1 MSADVIPISAAQD
14 EQDSAAIAAEFL
26 YLAHREPVF
35 RYLRAVTGDED
46 EALDLTALTF
56 ERAFRELG
64 RRPRDIG
71 VGWLIRTARNAAIDS
86 SRHQRTVDLAEQ
98 RLAHL
103 TTPARSPE
111 DAAVDGERARRV
123 LAAVAELP
131 HPQRDAIAL
140 RYSTDL
146 PVREIAAL
154 IGKGEA
160 ATRKLIGRGLDR
172 LKEMLDDL
180 A

>member
-1 MSADVIPISAAQD
+1 M
-14 EQDSAAIAAEFL
+14 EGAESVALPRFSV
-26 YLAHREPVF
+26 AVV
-35 RYLRAVTGDED
+35 LRWIVVSGRLSHLIYED
-46 EALDLTALTF
+46 LDLLH
-56 ERAFRELG
+56 RVG
-64 RRPRDIG
+64 RRGRRKFCASPPVRGDS
-71 VGWLIRTARNAAIDS
+71 VTDADCSIDS

-103 TTPARSPE
+103 TRPARSPE

-160 ATRKLIGRGLDR
+160 ATQKLIGRGLDR